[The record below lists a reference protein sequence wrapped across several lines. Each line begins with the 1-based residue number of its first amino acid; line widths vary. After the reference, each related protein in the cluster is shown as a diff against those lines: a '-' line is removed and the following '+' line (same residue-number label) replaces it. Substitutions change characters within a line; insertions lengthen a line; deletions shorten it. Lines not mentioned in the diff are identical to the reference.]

1 MRKYLNWRFT
11 VLAVLAMAA
20 LVFAMGESDS
30 VCVLLAIKAAAI
42 LCGVACWW
50 LAKMW
55 CDVLDL
61 RDGADE

>member
-1 MRKYLNWRFT
+1 M
-11 VLAVLAMAA
+11 LAVLAMAA